1 LDRARDLLGRIGL
14 SERIHHRP
22 GELSGGQ
29 LQRAAV
35 ARALLNQPALL
46 LADEP
51 TGNLDSKSA
60 KDVLGLFGELHTA
73 GQTLVLVTHDPE
85 IALIAQRTIYLRD
98 GRVAE
103 MH

>member
-1 LDRARDLLGRIGL
+1 LLDRIGL
-14 SERIHHRP
+14 TERIHHRP

-60 KDVLGLFGELHTA
+60 RDVLGLFGELHAA

-85 IALIAQRTIYLRD
+85 IAAIAQRTIHLRD

-103 MH
+103 AHA